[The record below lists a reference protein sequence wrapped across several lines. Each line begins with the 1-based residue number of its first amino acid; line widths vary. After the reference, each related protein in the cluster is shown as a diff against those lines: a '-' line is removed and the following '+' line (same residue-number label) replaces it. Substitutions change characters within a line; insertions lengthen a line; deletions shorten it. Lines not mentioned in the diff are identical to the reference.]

1 MKLNARISAVK
12 PSATIGITMRAR
24 ELNAQGVNVITLAA
38 GEPDFDTPEHIKD
51 AAIKALRAGQ
61 TKYTPSSGIP
71 ALREAICTKFAR
83 DNNLT
88 YTPAQIIVSCGAKH
102 ALYNI
107 FQVILEPGDEVII
120 PSPYWVSYPEFVT
133 LGGGTSVFVQTTEA
147 SSFRMTPGQ
156 LAAAITPRTRAV
168 VINSPSNPTGMGY
181 DAAAL
186 RALADVLVQHPQV
199 AIVSDE
205 IYEPLVY
212 GGFTQVSS
220 AAVAP
225 ELYARTFTVNGFSKT
240 YSMTGWRLGY
250 VGCPDKA
257 SAGAMQNLQDQSTT
271 GTTSFAQYGAIAALT
286 GDQACVQTMRAAF
299 DERRAYLVAALNKIK
314 GVRCLN
320 PDGTFYVFPNIAALG
335 LGSDELAMRLLD
347 EAHLA
352 VIPGNAFGADAHI
365 RISFATS
372 LEALHEAVARF
383 SRWVAA
389 RG

>member
-1 MKLNARISAVK
+1 MHLNTRISAVK

-24 ELNAQGVNVITLAA
+24 ELNAQGVNVITLTA
-38 GEPDFDTPEHIKD
+38 GEPDFDTPQHIKD
-51 AAIKALRAGQ
+51 AAIKALREGQ

-71 ALREAICTKFAR
+71 ALREAIAAKFAR
-83 DNNLT
+83 DNKLA

-102 ALYNI
+102 TLYNI

-120 PSPYWVSYPEFVT
+120 PSPFWVSYPEFVT
-133 LGGGTSVFVQTTEA
+133 LGGGTSVLVQTSEA
-147 SSFRMTPGQ
+147 NGFRMTPAQ

-186 RALADVLVQHPQV
+186 HGLAAVLSKHPHIAVV
-199 AIVSDE
+199 ADE

-212 GGFTQVSS
+212 GGFTHHSI

-250 VGCPDKA
+250 AGCPDKA
-257 SAGAMQNLQDQSTT
+257 SASALQNLQDQSTT

-286 GDQACVQTMRAAF
+286 GDQSCVKTMHAAF
-299 DERRAYLVAALNKIK
+299 DERRAYLVAALNKIT

-320 PDGTFYVFPNIAALG
+320 PDGAFYVFPNIAALG
-335 LGSDELAMRLLD
+335 LGSDELAMRLLN
-347 EAHLA
+347 EAHIA
-352 VIPGNAFGADAHI
+352 VIPGNAFGADEHI

-372 LEALHEAVARF
+372 LEALHEAVARL
-383 SRWVAA
+383 SRWVADHV
-389 RG
+389 

>member
-1 MKLNARISAVK
+1 MHLNTRISAVK

-38 GEPDFDTPEHIKD
+38 GEPDFDTPQHIKD
-51 AAIKALRAGQ
+51 AAIKALREGQ

-71 ALREAICTKFAR
+71 ALREAIAAKFAR
-83 DNNLT
+83 DNKLA

-102 ALYNI
+102 TLYNI

-120 PSPYWVSYPEFVT
+120 PSPFWVSYPEFVT
-133 LGGGTSVFVQTTEA
+133 LGGGTSVLVQTSEA
-147 SSFRMTPGQ
+147 NGFRMTPAQ

-186 RALADVLVQHPQV
+186 HGLAAVLSKHPHIAVV
-199 AIVSDE
+199 ADE

-212 GGFTQVSS
+212 GGFTHHSI
-220 AAVAP
+220 ATVAP

-250 VGCPDKA
+250 AGCPDKA
-257 SAGAMQNLQDQSTT
+257 SASALQNLQDQSTT

-286 GDQACVQTMRAAF
+286 GDQSCVKTMHAAF
-299 DERRAYLVAALNKIK
+299 DERRAYLVAALNKIT

-320 PDGTFYVFPNIAALG
+320 PDGAFYVFPNIAALG
-335 LGSDELAMRLLD
+335 LGSDELAMRLLN
-347 EAHLA
+347 EAHIA
-352 VIPGNAFGADAHI
+352 VIPGNAFGADEHI

-372 LEALHEAVARF
+372 LEALHEAVARL
-383 SRWVAA
+383 SRWVADHV
-389 RG
+389 